1 MIIMR
6 LVDVMLMHL
15 CISVVVFFFFVFF
28 FKQKTAYEMRISD
41 WSSDVC
47 SSDLRDAWRA
57 AVLRGRQRRATPDH
71 PELAD
76 THHSGAC
83 RSVLAWHGAGAV
95 AGHRAS
101 ALPCGGLVC
110 HLRRALRLSPDGWR
124 RPEAPC
130 IARRLVSGRG
140 VFRTG
145 DRIDVVL
152 GQGVV

>member
-101 ALPCGGLVC
+101 DLPAAWAFGNLSRLLALGPTGG
-110 HLRRALRLSPDGWR
+110 RGAKRLHPLPYWAPGWGF
-124 RPEAPC
+124 PAIEYT
-130 IARRLVSGRG
+130 LSVSGG
-140 VFRTG
+140 
-145 DRIDVVL
+145 
-152 GQGVV
+152 